1 MRLVDCL
8 TTAHN
13 PALVALAA
21 LVCVLG
27 SWITISLLKRVRSTR
42 AGARIA
48 WVFLGAVAG
57 GATVWCTH
65 FVAMIAYEPGVLV
78 TYEPGLTGVSLLV
91 AIAGSGAALLLA
103 AQRLR
108 GAAIMGGLL
117 FGLSVASM
125 HFIGM
130 AAFAVDAVIHW
141 SSAYVVAAV
150 AGSLL
155 FGALS
160 FRLADKAADA
170 RGRWLAIV
178 CMVLG
183 IVILHFTAMSA
194 MIILP
199 FAPLDGALTGNDA
212 HQAIAI
218 GVAGVGLLV
227 LGAGAA
233 SYALDSQS
241 RGQAEVRLQHLIE
254 GSVDGMAVERDGVIV
269 ALNGALTALIGV
281 EREALIGQSLSDWA
295 EDAARLA
302 DGDMVQS
309 SLKTVSGEVLP
320 VELSAK
326 HDHVSEGAVMIYAV
340 RDLRARQAQ
349 ERRIAHLAR
358 NDSLTGLP
366 NRASFLE
373 RLNRQTATIKPGQTL
388 ALFALDLNRF
398 KEVNDLY
405 GHAVGDQLLCR
416 ISDQLRDALKEGEFV
431 ARQGGDEFVAMAPV
445 ASRAEAMAVAERL
458 RAAVVRPVTID
469 HADLS
474 CGASIGV
481 SLWPQ
486 DADDLST
493 LINNADLAMYR
504 AKGSLTVDICF
515 YEADMDQAVRA
526 RRRVTQALREALD
539 NEQFQLHYQVQAS
552 VETGKATGYEVL
564 LRWKDETGRNIPPS
578 DFIPVAEETGL
589 ILPIGEWVLRQ
600 ACKQAAAWAEPHRI
614 AVNLSPVQLGH
625 VDLPRLVQQVLAET
639 GLAASRLEL
648 EITETAMISD
658 MERTTHVLRQ
668 LKALGVTIAMDDF
681 GTGYSSLSTL
691 RAFPFDK
698 IKLDRSFMTELDGE
712 APQSRAIIRAVL
724 TIGESLSIPVLAEG
738 VETPEQLAF
747 LRAQGCNE
755 VQGYLL
761 GRPQP
766 EADALSNGAAV
777 IAATPSGP
785 AQAAT
790 ESSARAL
797 AAA

>member
-1 MRLVDCL
+1 MRILDCL
-8 TTAHN
+8 TGAHDL
-13 PALVALAA
+13 ALVALAA
-21 LVCVLG
+21 LICVLG
-27 SWITISLLKRVRSTR
+27 SWITVSLLRRVRR
-42 AGARIA
+42 AGTATRVA
-48 WVFLGAVAG
+48 WTFLGAVAG

-65 FVAMIAYEPGVLV
+65 FVAMIAYEPGAQV
-78 TYEPGLTGVSLLV
+78 TYEPALTGVSLFL
-91 AIAGSGAALLLA
+91 AIIGCGAALLCA
-103 AQRLR
+103 AQRFR
-108 GAAIMGGLL
+108 GAAIAAGLM
-117 FGLSVASM
+117 FGASVALM
-125 HFIGM
+125 HFVGM
-130 AAFAVDAVIHW
+130 AAFAVEAVIQW
-141 SSAYVVAAV
+141 SAPYVILSI
-150 AGSLL
+150 AGSLAC
-155 FGALS
+155 GAAA
-160 FRLADKAADA
+160 FHLAGREKDA
-170 RGRWLAIV
+170 LGRWLAV
-178 CMVLG
+178 AAMVLG
-183 IVILHFTAMSA
+183 IVVLHFTAMSA
-194 MIILP
+194 MTIVP
-199 FAPLDGALTGNDA
+199 FAPLGDALTGDDTKLILA
-212 HQAIAI
+212 V
-218 GVAGVGLLV
+218 GVAGVGLLM

-233 SYALDSQS
+233 SYALDNQS
-241 RGQAEVRLQHLIE
+241 RHQAEARLQHLIE
-254 GSVDGMAVERDGVIV
+254 GGVDGMAVERDGVIV
-269 ALNGALTALIGV
+269 GLNSALAALIGV
-281 EREALIGQSLSDWA
+281 DQDSLLGQSLSRWA
-295 EDAARLA
+295 EDAGRLG

-309 SLKTVSGEVLP
+309 SLRTASGEALP
-320 VELSAK
+320 VELAAK
-326 HDHVSEGAVMIYAV
+326 CDPASEGAVMIYAV
-340 RDLRARQAQ
+340 RDLRARLAQ

-373 RLNRQTATIKPGQTL
+373 RLNRQTTTIRPGETL

-416 ISDQLRDALKEGEFV
+416 IAENLREALNEGEFI

-445 ASRAEAMAVAERL
+445 ASRAEALAVAERL
-458 RAAVVRPVTID
+458 RAAIVRPMTFE

-486 DADDLST
+486 DAEDLST

-504 AKGSLTVDICF
+504 AKGSLTVDVCF

-539 NEQFQLHYQVQAS
+539 NERFELHYQVQAS
-552 VETGKATGYEVL
+552 VETGRATGYEVL
-564 LRWKDETGRNIPPS
+564 LRWKDEDGRYIPPS

-600 ACKQAAAWAEPHRI
+600 ACRQAAAWAEPHRI

-625 VDLPRLVQQVLAET
+625 VDLPRLVHQVLLET
-639 GLAASRLEL
+639 GLDASRLEL

-738 VETPEQLAF
+738 VETPDQLAF

-766 EADALSNGAAV
+766 EADALSSGAAI
-777 IAATPSGP
+777 IAAPSDED
-785 AQAAT
+785 QV
-790 ESSARAL
+790 EVARAV
-797 AAA
+797 A

>member
-1 MRLVDCL
+1 
-8 TTAHN
+8 
-13 PALVALAA
+13 
-21 LVCVLG
+21 
-27 SWITISLLKRVRSTR
+27 
-42 AGARIA
+42 
-48 WVFLGAVAG
+48 
-57 GATVWCTH
+57 
-65 FVAMIAYEPGVLV
+65 
-78 TYEPGLTGVSLLV
+78 
-91 AIAGSGAALLLA
+91 
-103 AQRLR
+103 
-108 GAAIMGGLL
+108 
-117 FGLSVASM
+117 
-125 HFIGM
+125 
-130 AAFAVDAVIHW
+130 
-141 SSAYVVAAV
+141 
-150 AGSLL
+150 
-155 FGALS
+155 
-160 FRLADKAADA
+160 
-170 RGRWLAIV
+170 
-178 CMVLG
+178 MVLG
-183 IVILHFTAMSA
+183 IVVLHFTAMSA
-194 MIILP
+194 MTILP
-199 FAPLDGALTGNDA
+199 FAPLDGALTGDDA
-212 HQAIAI
+212 RQAIAI

-241 RGQAEVRLQHLIE
+241 RNQAEIRLQHLIE
-254 GSVDGMAVERDGVIV
+254 GSVDGMAVERDGVII
-269 ALNGALTALIGV
+269 ALNAALLNLIGV
-281 EREALIGQSLSDWA
+281 EREAVVGHSLSHWA
-295 EDAARLA
+295 EDVARLA
-302 DGDMVQS
+302 DADMVQS
-309 SLKTVSGEVLP
+309 SLRTASGEVLP
-320 VELSAK
+320 VELAAK
-326 HDHVSEGAVMIYAV
+326 RDHASEGEVMLYSV

-366 NRASFLE
+366 NRSSFLE
-373 RLNRQTATIKPGQTL
+373 RLNRQTATIKPGETL

-416 ISDQLRDALKEGEFV
+416 ISEQLRDALKDGEFV

-445 ASRAEAMAVAERL
+445 SSRAEAQAVAERL
-458 RAAVVRPVTID
+458 RAAVVRSVTID

-474 CGASIGV
+474 CGASIGI
-481 SLWPQ
+481 SLWPE

-526 RRRVTQALREALD
+526 RRRVTQSLREALD
-539 NEQFQLHYQVQAS
+539 NEQFELHYQVQAS

-564 LRWKDETGRNIPPS
+564 LRWKDENGRNIPPS

-600 ACKQAAAWAEPHRI
+600 ACKQAAAWPEPHRI

-625 VDLPRLVQQVLAET
+625 VDLPRLVHQVLLET

-668 LKALGVTIAMDDF
+668 LKALGVSIAMDDF

-712 APQSRAIIRAVL
+712 EPQSRAIIRAVL
-724 TIGESLSIPVLAEG
+724 TIGESLAIPVLAEG

-747 LRAQGCNE
+747 LRLQGCDE

-766 EADALSNGAAV
+766 EADALANGAAV
-777 IAATPSGP
+777 VPATPSND
-785 AQAAT
+785 QAASV
-790 ESSARAL
+790 SSAKARAV
-797 AAA
+797 A

>member
-1 MRLVDCL
+1 MRIVDCL

-13 PALVALAA
+13 LALVALAA

-42 AGARIA
+42 AGARAA

-65 FVAMIAYEPGVLV
+65 FVAMIAYEPGIAVA
-78 TYEPGLTGVSLLV
+78 YEPGLTGVSLLV
-91 AIAGSGAALLLA
+91 AILGSGAAQFVA
-103 AQRLR
+103 AQRFPGSGLV
-108 GAAIMGGLL
+108 GGVL
-117 FGLSVASM
+117 FGLSVAAM

-130 AAFAVDAVIHW
+130 GAFAIDAVIQW
-141 SSAYVVAAV
+141 SVPYVVVAV
-150 AGSLL
+150 AGSVV
-155 FGALS
+155 FAALA
-160 FRLADKAADA
+160 FKADKLWPSVE
-170 RGRWLAIV
+170 GRWLAILF
-178 CMVLG
+178 MVLG
-183 IVILHFTAMSA
+183 IVVLHFTAMSA
-194 MIILP
+194 MTILP

-212 HQAIAI
+212 KHVLAI

-269 ALNGALTALIGV
+269 GVNSALLALLGA
-281 EREALIGQSLSDWA
+281 ERETAIGQSLSRWA

-320 VELSAK
+320 VELAAK
-326 HDHVSEGAVMIYAV
+326 RDHVSEGEVMLYSV

-373 RLNRQTATIKPGQTL
+373 RLSRQTATIKPGETL

-416 ISDQLRDALKEGEFV
+416 IAEQLRDALKDGEFV

-445 ASRAEAMAVAERL
+445 SSRAEAQAVAERL
-458 RAAVVRPVTID
+458 RTAVIRPVTIE

-481 SLWPQ
+481 SLWPE
-486 DADDLST
+486 DAGDLST

-526 RRRVTQALREALD
+526 RRRVTQSLREALD
-539 NEQFQLHYQVQAS
+539 NEQFELHYQVQAS

-564 LRWKDETGRNIPPS
+564 LRWKDENGRNIPPS

-600 ACKQAAAWAEPHRI
+600 ACKQAAAWPEPHRI

-625 VDLPRLVQQVLAET
+625 VDLPRLVHQVLLET

-668 LKALGVTIAMDDF
+668 LKALGVSIAMDDF

-712 APQSRAIIRAVL
+712 EPQSRAIIRAVL
-724 TIGESLSIPVLAEG
+724 TIGESLAIPVLAEG

-747 LRAQGCNE
+747 LRLQGCDE

-766 EADALSNGAAV
+766 EADALANGAAV
-777 IAATPSGP
+777 VPATPSND
-785 AQAAT
+785 QAASV
-790 ESSARAL
+790 SSAKARAV
-797 AAA
+797 A

>member
-1 MRLVDCL
+1 MRIVDCL
-8 TTAHN
+8 TNAHN
-13 PALVALAA
+13 LALVALAA
-21 LVCVLG
+21 LICVLG
-27 SWITISLLKRVRSTR
+27 SWITVSLLKRVRSTR
-42 AGARIA
+42 TGTRAA
-48 WVFLGAVAG
+48 WVFLGSVAG

-65 FVAMIAYEPGVLV
+65 FVAMIAYEPGVQV
-78 TYEPGLTGVSLLV
+78 TYEPGLTGLSLLV
-91 AIAGSGAALLLA
+91 AICGSGAALLMA
-103 AQRLR
+103 SQRFK
-108 GAAIMGGLL
+108 GAALAGGLL
-117 FGLSVASM
+117 FGLTVAGM

-130 AAFAVDAVIHW
+130 AAFAVDAVIQW
-141 SSAYVVAAV
+141 SGPYVAVAV

-155 FGALS
+155 FGAAAFKVEKLS
-160 FRLADKAADA
+160 TTA
-170 RGRWLAIV
+170 RGGGLAV
-178 CMVLG
+178 LLLVLG
-183 IVILHFTAMSA
+183 IVVLHFTAMSA
-194 MIILP
+194 MTILP
-199 FAPLDGALTGNDA
+199 FAPQDGVLTGDDA
-212 HQAIAI
+212 RAAIAL

-233 SYALDSQS
+233 SYVLDTQS
-241 RGQAEVRLQHLIE
+241 RSQAEIRLQHLIE
-254 GSVDGMAVERDGVIV
+254 GGVDGMAVERDGVIV
-269 ALNGALTALIGV
+269 GVNSALLQLVGV
-281 EREALIGQSLSDWA
+281 EREALLGQKLSRWA
-295 EDAARLA
+295 EDVARLT

-309 SLKTVSGEVLP
+309 SLTNVSGEVLP
-320 VELSAK
+320 IELAAK
-326 HDHVSEGAVMIYAV
+326 RDHGSEGEVMIYAV

-373 RLNRQTATIKPGQTL
+373 RLTRQTATVKPGETL

-416 ISDQLRDALKEGEFV
+416 ISDHLREVLHEGEFI

-445 ASRAEAMAVAERL
+445 SSRAEAEAVARRL
-458 RAAVVRPVTID
+458 RAAVIRPVTIE

-481 SLWPQ
+481 SLWPE

-504 AKGSLTVDICF
+504 AKASLTQDICF

-526 RRRVTQALREALD
+526 RRRVTQALREAID
-539 NEQFQLHYQVQAS
+539 NQRFELHYQVQAS
-552 VETGKATGYEVL
+552 VQTGKATGYEVL
-564 LRWKDETGRNIPPS
+564 LRWKDEDGRYISPA

-600 ACKQAAAWAEPHRI
+600 ACRQAAAWPEPHKI

-625 VDLPRLVQQVLAET
+625 VDLPRLVQQVLQET
-639 GLAASRLEL
+639 GLDARRLEL

-698 IKLDRSFMTELDGE
+698 IKLDRSFMTELDGDE
-712 APQSRAIIRAVL
+712 PQSQAIIRAVL

-738 VETPEQLAF
+738 VETAEQLAF

-766 EADALSNGAAV
+766 EGDALTNGAAQ
-777 IAATPSGP
+777 IATPPFGED
-785 AQAAT
+785 QAA
-790 ESSARAL
+790 EARA
-797 AAA
+797 AA